1 MRLRGGAVGKR
12 ASGVAQEFSPLKT
25 RAARRAAMVAQATAE
40 SHQGSEPVH
49 MQKNLPEQKLSPLA
63 TRASVSLSHDMPSF
77 LLDVWLD
84 CSKLLAFRDHN
95 SH

>member
-49 MQKNLPEQKLSPLA
+49 KQKNPPEQKLSPLA

-77 LLDVWLD
+77 
-84 CSKLLAFRDHN
+84 C
-95 SH
+95 